1 MKRIAILGS
10 TGSIGTQAV
19 DVALRLGGR
28 VDVVALSAHA
38 NGGLLLEQAGK
49 LAAAGVCMTD
59 AGAAAGHEHSF
70 AEAGIEFHSG
80 PEGLMRLVRE
90 TECDLVLN
98 ALVGVAGLAPTLEV
112 LSRGTAL
119 ALANKESLVAAGRL
133 VMEAARSSGAALIP
147 VDSEHSAVF
156 QCMRGERASDVRR
169 VMLTASGGPFRD
181 LPAEELARVTVEQA
195 LSHPT
200 WSMGRKVTIDS
211 ATLMNKG
218 LEVLE
223 AHYLF
228 DMPLDRVDVVLHRES
243 VVHSLVEM
251 VDGSV
256 LAHMGVPDMRIPIQ
270 YALTYP
276 ERAEGPAEPLSL
288 AGYGTLSFGDVDT
301 DRFPCLDLA
310 YRAGRAGGTFPC
322 AMSAADEEAVGAFLA
337 GRIRFTGIAHVIED
351 VLDGHEPLAGGTL
364 AELVEAE
371 ADARAAARRAI
382 ARLEETG

>member
-1 MKRIAILGS
+1 
-10 TGSIGTQAV
+10 
-19 DVALRLGGR
+19 
-28 VDVVALSAHA
+28 
-38 NGGLLLEQAGK
+38 
-49 LAAAGVCMTD
+49 
-59 AGAAAGHEHSF
+59 
-70 AEAGIEFHSG
+70 
-80 PEGLMRLVRE
+80 
-90 TECDLVLN
+90 
-98 ALVGVAGLAPTLEV
+98 
-112 LSRGTAL
+112 
-119 ALANKESLVAAGRL
+119 
-133 VMEAARSSGAALIP
+133 
-147 VDSEHSAVF
+147 
-156 QCMRGERASDVRR
+156 
-169 VMLTASGGPFRD
+169 
-181 LPAEELARVTVEQA
+181 
-195 LSHPT
+195 
-200 WSMGRKVTIDS
+200 MGRKVTIDS

-276 ERAEGPAEPLSL
+276 ERACGPAGPLSL

-322 AMSAADEEAVGAFLA
+322 AMSAADEEAVEAFLA
-337 GRIRFTGIAHVIED
+337 GRIGFTGIAYVIED

-382 ARLEETG
+382 AETRGERLIVLWIFIAVIALAVIVLIHELGHFFAAKAVGVKVLSSSR